1 MARRPAC
8 TEAYRA
14 MRRHMLLAASLLA
27 LALPGQAFARGGDYG
42 FQGGTQAQQAQVR
55 QALDASAFD
64 WGVIPARVTVHIGD
78 VGISHA
84 QPGHVYLDGQL
95 LQAGRFSWATVQ
107 DEFAHQVD
115 FFLLDDATRTQLTRT
130 LGARDWCYGV
140 EGLAHSEYGCERF
153 ASTLVWAFWPSKD
166 NAYRPANPNDES
178 AAMAPARFRALVS
191 GLLRR

>member
-1 MARRPAC
+1 
-8 TEAYRA
+8 
-14 MRRHMLLAASLLA
+14 MRRLIFSVSILLTLA
-27 LALPGQAFARGGDYG
+27 VPGQALARGGNYG
-42 FQGGTQAQQAQVR
+42 FEGGTPAQQLQVR
-55 QALDASAFD
+55 KALDASAFD
-64 WGVIPARVTVHIGD
+64 WGVIPGRVTVH
-78 VGISHA
+78 VGGYGTSTA
-84 QPGHVYLDGQL
+84 RPGHVYLDEGL
-95 LQAGRFSWATVQ
+95 LNAGRFSWATVQ

-115 FFLLDDATRTQLTRT
+115 FLRFDDATRAQLTQA

-140 EGLAHSEYGCERF
+140 QGFAHHEYGCERF